1 MTWYLAINTFTPGFD
16 GHGTVISA
24 HRRLARAVRAC
35 QDAQP
40 RERGSYLPT
49 EVRVS
54 ATRLTGIVHYTDLDP
69 ACGPELQ
76 LAEDEVAYDR
86 AYYGR

>member
-16 GHGTVISA
+16 GHGTVIST

-35 QDAQP
+35 QDIQP

-49 EVRVS
+49 TIRTS
-54 ATRLTGIVHYTDLDP
+54 PRRLAGIVRYSDLEP
-69 ACGPELQ
+69 AYGPDVER
-76 LAEDEVAYDR
+76 AEDEVTYDR
-86 AYYGR
+86 AHYGY